1 MFEIIH
7 ERAKEGGI
15 TLGDF
20 FALLGN
26 QGHQLLIL
34 FLALPFLQPIP
45 LLGLSTPL
53 GILIGLVALLHFRG
67 QPPLIPARFK
77 KLEISKRVLNKTV
90 EVGRKLWS
98 LLDRLAVR
106 PRFLFFIEGR
116 VFRLLNLF
124 LAVTLGFLLSLP
136 LPVPFSNTVPAFCL
150 VIHSLAQIRRDGA
163 LVFLSYCIFFGTLTF
178 FWGVILGA
186 LWFFKLT

>member
-1 MFEIIH
+1 M
-7 ERAKEGGI
+7 KEGGI

-26 QGHQLLIL
+26 QGHQLLRL

-45 LLGLSTPL
+45 LIGLSTPL
-53 GILIGLVALLHFRG
+53 GILIGLVALLNFRG
-67 QPPLIPARFK
+67 QPPWIPERFK
-77 KLEISKRVLNKTV
+77 KLEISQRVLNRTV
-90 EVGRKLWS
+90 AVGRKFWS
-98 LLDRLAVR
+98 LLDQLEVR
-106 PRFLFFIEGR
+106 PRFLFFIDGG
-116 VFRLLNLF
+116 VFRFLNLF
-124 LAVTLGFLLSLP
+124 LVVTLGSLLALP

-163 LVFLSYCIFFGTLTF
+163 LVFLSYCIFFGTLAF

-186 LWFFKLT
+186 LWFFELT